1 MPIADR
7 TFPATLSRDERWPA
21 LPLEAW
27 DDTRETL
34 HMWTQIVG
42 KLNVEL
48 APFQNQLWHTAL
60 HLTSRGLTTRPLPFG
75 GSVFQVD
82 FDFIDH
88 NLAISTGEGARKFIP
103 LYPRSV
109 AHFFDELMSCLK
121 AIGIEV
127 QINTTPQE
135 ILNPIPFR
143 GGHWQR
149 QLRP

>member
-1 MPIADR
+1 MPILDR
-7 TFPATLSRDERWPA
+7 AAVESLSREERWPT

-60 HLTSRGLTTRPLPFG
+60 HLTARGLTTRPLPYG
-75 GSVFQVD
+75 GSLFQVD
-82 FDFIDH
+82 FDFVDH
-88 NLAISTGEGARKFIP
+88 NLAIVTSEGSRKLLP

-109 AHFFDELMSCLK
+109 SHFYDELMSCLRVL
-121 AIGIEV
+121 GIDV
-127 QINTTPQE
+127 QINMTPQE
-135 ILNPIPFR
+135 LPDPIPFEE
-143 GGHWQR
+143 
-149 QLRP
+149 

>member
-7 TFPATLSRDERWPA
+7 TVSATLSHDERWPP
-21 LPLEAW
+21 LPLDAW
-27 DDTRETL
+27 ADTQETL

-60 HLTSRGLTTRPLPFG
+60 SLTARGLTTRPLPFG
-75 GSVFQVD
+75 GSVFAVD

-88 NLAISTGEGARKFIP
+88 NLAIVTGEGARKLIP

-109 AHFFDELMSCLK
+109 AHF
-121 AIGIEV
+121 
-127 QINTTPQE
+127 
-135 ILNPIPFR
+135 
-143 GGHWQR
+143 
-149 QLRP
+149 